1 MKFKIDKKIFESF
14 PDLNIG
20 LILAKNIDN
29 KENNKEIIE
38 SIRDQEK
45 RIRENLS
52 IENLTENSKIASWRK
67 AYSSF
72 GAKPKKYHCC
82 AENLTKMALNNI
94 DLKPINKL
102 VDVYTYI
109 LIKHMVPLG
118 GDDIDKV
125 DGDITLKYAEG
136 NETFQELNK
145 EEVKNP
151 KPGEIVYA
159 DDKEILC
166 RRWNWRECDKSK
178 MTETTKNAA
187 LVIEGLP
194 PFTKEN
200 IEEISKELAQL
211 IEKYCG
217 GEIQIF
223 IVNKERSE
231 IEM

>member
-1 MKFKIDKKIFESF
+1 MTLKG
-14 PDLNIG
+14 IG
-20 LILAKNIDN
+20 LN
-29 KENNKEIIE
+29 
-38 SIRDQEK
+38 
-45 RIRENLS
+45 
-52 IENLTENSKIASWRK
+52 
-67 AYSSF
+67 
-72 GAKPKKYHCC
+72 
-82 AENLTKMALNNI
+82 
-94 DLKPINKL
+94 PINKV
-102 VDVYTYI
+102 VDIYNFI
-109 LIKHMVPLG
+109 SLKHMTPVG
-118 GDDIDKV
+118 GDDLDKV
-125 DGDITLKYAEG
+125 EGDIELTYATGQESFTRL
-136 NETFQELNK
+136 NSDETINPDSG
-145 EEVKNP
+145 EVIYK
-151 KPGEIVYA
+151 
-159 DDKEILC
+159 DDKEVLC